1 MTTFWVRFKELPHEF
16 LARKWSIPNHTGS
29 FVSLPP
35 DAPYIVIYEEAI
47 FANQLVSKRRMK
59 LSLEQTRTWGY
70 NGDDDQAIFAQAQTL
85 DADPI
90 KLFCLRMILN
100 AERSTSDARSSSF
113 QVFEKLV
120 KDAEFH
126 SNHLRNLEGVYVPLH
141 YGMWIMDTGD
151 WAGKVVFS
159 LTQWCGSSWNEL
171 QHTTLNT
178 EANRILVGRSYEAL
192 HDFGIY
198 CGGLHR
204 SHDFRHVLLDLSA
217 PGMTRAQRLN
227 GEAPCYIV
235 DFSEARADHDCKR
248 TVPVLPLG
256 SILSPKLVG
265 CREMTDA
272 LFLLKFMPTIKPT
285 KQLLETV
292 AWHSEYSKRHP
303 DQPGWQVRAAQRAKL
318 YPDMPPVHPQ
328 YKLAFADDS
337 PYARATFTDECA
349 AYSDD
354 EGETTDIGDVV
365 DGFRAESASPETIS
379 DPVATEAQPSKLEVL
394 LC

>member
-1 MTTFWVRFKELPHEF
+1 
-16 LARKWSIPNHTGS
+16 
-29 FVSLPP
+29 
-35 DAPYIVIYEEAI
+35 
-47 FANQLVSKRRMK
+47 
-59 LSLEQTRTWGY
+59 
-70 NGDDDQAIFAQAQTL
+70 
-85 DADPI
+85 
-90 KLFCLRMILN
+90 MILN
-100 AERSTSDARSSSF
+100 AERSTADASSSSF
-113 QVFEKLV
+113 QVCEKLV

-126 SNHLRNLEGVYVPLH
+126 SNYLCNLEGVYVPLH

-192 HDFGIY
+192 HDFGIH
-198 CGGLHR
+198 CGGLDR
-204 SHDFRHVLLDLSA
+204 VHDFRHVLLDLSA
-217 PGMTRAQRLN
+217 PGLTRAQRLN

-256 SILSPKLVG
+256 SILSWDVVG
-265 CREMTDA
+265 CREITDA
-272 LFLLKFMPTIKPT
+272 LFLLKFMPLIKPSPSA
-285 KQLLETV
+285 KQVLEAV

-303 DQPGWQVRAAQRAKL
+303 DQPGWQVLAAQRAKL

-328 YKLAFADDS
+328 YKLAFEDDS
-337 PYARATFTDECA
+337 PYARATFTDESA

-354 EGETTDIGDVV
+354 EDDTTDISDAV

-379 DPVATEAQPSKLEVL
+379 DPMTTEFELSKLETL
-394 LC
+394 PS